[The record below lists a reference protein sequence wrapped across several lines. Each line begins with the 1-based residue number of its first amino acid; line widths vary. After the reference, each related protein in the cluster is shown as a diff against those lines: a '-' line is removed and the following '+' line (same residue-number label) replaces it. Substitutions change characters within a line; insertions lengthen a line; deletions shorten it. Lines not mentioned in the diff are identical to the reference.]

1 MDPDS
6 FKLRGS
12 RNLESPNYYGYTTQ
26 TFCIPVLLT
35 EVYVPLFRI
44 LIGPFA
50 ALWGTWGAKSGA
62 AFIPALS
69 VGPSYVQFGPKRERE
84 GREGVPILSAAIID
98 TNRLYCTSVEF
109 GHILRTV
116 FSLHIGTRT
125 KTDIILGKKNS
136 YIMF

>member
-35 EVYVPLFRI
+35 DVYVPLFRI

-69 VGPSYVQFGPKRERE
+69 VGPSYSLDPKERGRGVLQPSLIPIGRDFGHFCIP
-84 GREGVPILSAAIID
+84 PW
-98 TNRLYCTSVEF
+98 LYCIVLYTAR
-109 GHILRTV
+109 HISRTM
-116 FSLHIGTRT
+116 
-125 KTDIILGKKNS
+125 
-136 YIMF
+136 Y